1 MFQEA
6 PRVVDV
12 LLREGAA
19 LSLASRSLHAPS
31 HTRMPLATCPSPPQS
46 QDVDMAVV
54 KKMVPDA
61 MDAEAWFKSVGKW
74 SNGDKFASMK

>member
-1 MFQEA
+1 
-6 PRVVDV
+6 
-12 LLREGAA
+12 
-19 LSLASRSLHAPS
+19 
-31 HTRMPLATCPSPPQS
+31 MPLATCPSPPQS
-46 QDVDMAVV
+46 QDVDMAVF